1 MQRKHLSFTL
11 ISFTAIVAWSCSR
24 VPITGRKQF
33 RLIPESQLIAMSTR
47 EYQSF
52 NSKTPLVTASDPQ
65 VTLVRKVG
73 SNIQKA
79 ITAYLVK
86 TKNTKRIQGYAWE
99 FNVANDPKTINAWC
113 MPGGKVMVYTG
124 ILPVTADETGLAVV
138 MGHEVAHAIARHG
151 NERMSQQLSIQFG
164 GMALSVALSQ
174 KAEQTQQIF
183 QQVYG
188 VGATLGALAYSRKHE
203 TEADKMG
210 LVFMAM
216 AGYDP
221 NAAVGFWERMA
232 KATGQGPPQFLST
245 HPSNE
250 QRIKD
255 IKAYLPQALKY
266 YKPAGIPAK
275 KPTK

>member
-1 MQRKHLSFTL
+1 MKRLLFLATFFLLVTS
-11 ISFTAIVAWSCSR
+11 WSCSR
-24 VPITGRKQF
+24 VPITARRQF
-33 RLIPESQLIAMSTR
+33 NLLPESQLIGMSIK

-52 NSKTPLVTASDPQ
+52 SSKNPTLPATDPQ

-73 SNIQKA
+73 YNIQKA
-79 ITAYLVK
+79 ITVYLSK
-86 TKNTKRIQGYAWE
+86 TKNSKRVQGYAWE
-99 FNVANDPKTINAWC
+99 FNVVNDPKTINAWC

-124 ILPVTADETGLAVV
+124 ILPVTVDETGLAVV

-151 NERMSQQLSIQFG
+151 NERMSQQLSLQLG
-164 GMALSVALSQ
+164 GVALSVALSQ
-174 KAEQTQQIF
+174 KPEQTQQIF

-188 VGATLGALAYSRKHE
+188 VGTTLGALAYSRKHE

-221 NAAVGFWERMA
+221 NAAVNFWERMA

-266 YKPAGIPAK
+266 YKPTGTTTKA
-275 KPTK
+275 PTK